1 MERILKY
8 FLKKFLLKF
17 SYKPIDGEKPIIL
30 YNDWIGKNIIID
42 GFYEKQL
49 VKTILDSFNFNTKKH
64 ACIDVGANIGNH
76 SLQFEKY
83 FNRVLGFE
91 PQLKTFLI
99 LKLNTEY
106 YPNISIY
113 NYGLAESNES
123 LTFKIP
129 YNNIGSGSQKNT
141 AQNHYTEKVN
151 FKNYDQLFD
160 EEISYVKIDV
170 EGNELNVIKGMEKS
184 IIKYKPIISFEM
196 RGYNDNSKSD
206 LIKKLNNLGYFEFY
220 VPKNHYIKR
229 LISSSNI
236 LALIIKRIIIL
247 LHPQLKNE
255 LVKID
260 IINEKKDYSLITTHH
275 SDSNFKIKK

>member
-1 MERILKY
+1 MERISKY
-8 FLKKFLLKF
+8 FLKKLLIKF

-64 ACIDVGANIGNH
+64 TCIDVGANIGNH

-106 YPNISIY
+106 YPKISIY
-113 NYGLAESNES
+113 NYGLAENNES
-123 LTFKIP
+123 LTFNIP

-141 AQNHYTEKVN
+141 AQNHYTEKVD

-170 EGNELNVIKGMEKS
+170 EGNELDVLKS
-184 IIKYKPIISFEM
+184 MKKNILNNEAIMFLEFDMKNFSQKNEIIMLLRSV
-196 RGYNDNSKSD
+196 GYNYFYFFEASQM
-206 LIKKLNNLGYFEFY
+206 LNLRFRNLFSIF
-220 VPKNHYIKR
+220 
-229 LISSSNI
+229 
-236 LALIIKRIIIL
+236 
-247 LHPQLKNE
+247 
-255 LVKID
+255 
-260 IINEKKDYSLITTHH
+260 
-275 SDSNFKIKK
+275 FKIGIRMMSRN